1 MVRRLMMVLL
11 VVAVLSAAATMAAV
25 LVAADEPDLIGSW
38 ICCERVIPGCIC
50 VPLEGDWPEPPCPD
64 GYVTVPGTTTY
75 PAFCAVVVVQ

>member
-1 MVRRLMMVLL
+1 MRRL
-11 VVAVLSAAATMAAV
+11 VAVLLIVVGLGLAAMAEAN
-25 LVAADEPDLIGSW
+25 EPDLIGSW